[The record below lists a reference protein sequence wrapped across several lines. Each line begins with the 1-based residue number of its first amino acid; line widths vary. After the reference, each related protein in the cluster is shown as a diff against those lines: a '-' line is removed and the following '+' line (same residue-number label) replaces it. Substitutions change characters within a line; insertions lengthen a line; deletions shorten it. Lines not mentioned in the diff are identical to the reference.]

1 MQHILF
7 AILPVFLVIATGAL
21 AKRFGFPGAGF
32 WVPAER
38 LTYYL
43 LFPALIVATLARA
56 ELGGLALGPMAAALV
71 AGPLVA
77 TPILLALRPVSGLNG
92 PAFTSVFQ
100 GAIRFNTY
108 IGLAVAFDLR
118 GVAGVAAAAVAI
130 AVLAVFGNLL
140 SVTVLAAY
148 GGAGRPG
155 PLIIVKQVIG
165 NPLILAAL
173 LGMGLN
179 VSGLGLPPVVEPT
192 LDILAR
198 AALALGLLAVGAGL
212 DFTAVR
218 RQLGAIAFTSAMKLL
233 VVPAFTALAC
243 WALGVSG
250 LAAFIAVLFNALPA
264 APSAYILARQLGG
277 DAGLMAGILT
287 AQIALAVVT
296 LPLVLALFL

>member
-1 MQHILF
+1 MRPILL

-21 AKRFGFPGAGF
+21 ARRLGFPGAGF

-56 ELGGLALGPMAAALV
+56 ELGGLALGPMAVALM
-71 AGPLVA
+71 AGPLAV
-77 TPILLALRPVSGLNG
+77 TPLLFALRPVMGLSG
-92 PAFTSVFQ
+92 PAFTSVYQ

-108 IGLAVAFDLR
+108 IGLAVAFALR
-118 GVAGVAAAAVAI
+118 GEKGVAAAAVAI

-140 SVTVLAAY
+140 SVAVLAAY
-148 GGAGRPG
+148 GGAGRPS
-155 PLIIVKQVIG
+155 PLAVLRQVLG
-165 NPLILAAL
+165 NPLILSAL

-179 VSGLGLPPVVEPT
+179 ASGLGLPLVVEPT
-192 LDILAR
+192 LEILAR
-198 AALALGLLAVGAGL
+198 AALALGLLAAGAGL
-212 DFTAVR
+212 NFAAVR
-218 RQLGAIAFTSAMKLL
+218 RQWGAIAVSSALKLL
-233 VVPAFTALAC
+233 AVPALTVAAC

-250 LAAFIAVLFNALPA
+250 LAAFTAVLFNGLPA

-287 AQIALAVVT
+287 AQIALAIVT
-296 LPLVLALFL
+296 LPLVLLVLT

>member
-1 MQHILF
+1 MPPPAPATKATFPEKLIFTSRRARLSTVAHPAIIQAPVHQSPRDMQHILL

-77 TPILLALRPVSGLNG
+77 TPILLALRPVSGLSG

-155 PLIIVKQVIG
+155 PLVIVKQVIG
-165 NPLILAAL
+165 NPLILAAPWPW
-173 LGMGLN
+173 G
-179 VSGLGLPPVVEPT
+179 
-192 LDILAR
+192 
-198 AALALGLLAVGAGL
+198 
-212 DFTAVR
+212 
-218 RQLGAIAFTSAMKLL
+218 
-233 VVPAFTALAC
+233 C
-243 WALGVSG
+243 W
-250 LAAFIAVLFNALPA
+250 
-264 APSAYILARQLGG
+264 R
-277 DAGLMAGILT
+277 
-287 AQIALAVVT
+287 
-296 LPLVLALFL
+296 